1 MEKFLLPLFFL
12 FFFFQFLLPSAYAS
26 DTFDT
31 RYQATYI
38 VSDDQTT
45 HVVFTIT
52 LTNKSSEF
60 YSPTHTVHLGFTDV
74 KNVLAK
80 DQKGQLTPIIE
91 KFENGYAITTTFNNP
106 AAGRGKSTSYTLS
119 FDTDTITQRQANVRE
134 IAIAG
139 IPKNNDFLS
148 YDTQLKVPKSFGEPS
163 YVKPTTFKETEEKNY
178 IVYSYAKEQLEK
190 SGISIGFGTKQTYQ
204 FALHYHLKNTNI
216 FPITATIALPPT
228 TNYQQVFLTD
238 IQSRPINVIQDI
250 DGNWIASYKLFPA
263 ERKDITV
270 TGYVIVSLHPQ
281 KEDVS
286 KEQRELYLQPS
297 AYWQTNDT
305 EIQTL
310 ALSLKTPE
318 AIYKHVV
325 KTLQYDVSRIKNGSP
340 RLGASAVLANPQS
353 AVCLEFTDLFVALA
367 RAAGIPARAVEG
379 YAKTNNNGERPLSL
393 VKDVLHAW
401 PEYYDDTKQMWIMVD
416 PTWENTTRGIDY
428 FQTLDVNHI
437 TFVRKGMTSTQP
449 IPAGNYKINSENSQD
464 VTIHSIN
471 KPIDEKRSF
480 SFSGDV
486 ASHMLSFLPL
496 SGEAIIYNTGNIR
509 AKPMNLVV
517 TADTFILQKQSL
529 EFSQIPPFGH
539 QTQSFSFP
547 IHDILTKRQDIITM
561 TFDKHVLRKTVQVSP
576 IPLQQ
581 YITGGE
587 FFVGICIILISI
599 LAIITWRL
607 SVSKHRR

>member
-1 MEKFLLPLFFL
+1 MQKFLLPLFFL
-12 FFFFQFLLPSAYAS
+12 LFFFVFSTQRIVAS
-26 DTFDT
+26 DKFET
-31 RYQATYI
+31 RYHASYI

-45 HVVFTIT
+45 HVVFTVT

-80 DQKGQLTPIIE
+80 DQEGQLTPIIE
-91 KFENGYAITTTFNNP
+91 KSENGYAITTTFNNP

-119 FDTDTITQRQANVRE
+119 FDTDTITQRQAKVRE
-134 IAIAG
+134 IVIAG
-139 IPKNNDFLS
+139 IPKDNDFLS
-148 YDTQLKVPKSFGEPS
+148 YDAQVKVPKSFGEPS
-163 YVKPTTFKETEEKNY
+163 YLKPTKFKKTEEKNY

-190 SGISIGFGTKQTYQ
+190 SGISIGFGAKQTYQ
-204 FALHYHLKNTNI
+204 FTLHYHLKNTNI
-216 FPITATIALPPT
+216 FPITVTIALPPT

-238 IQSRPINVIQDI
+238 IQSRPINIVQDI
-250 DGNWIASYKLFPA
+250 DGNWIASYRLSPA
-263 ERKDITV
+263 QKKDITV
-270 TGYVIVSLHPQ
+270 NGYIIVSLYPQ
-281 KEDVS
+281 KENLS
-286 KEQRELYLQPS
+286 QEQRQLYVQPS

-305 EIQTL
+305 NIQTL

-318 AIYKHVV
+318 RIYRHVV
-325 KTLQYDVSRIKNGSP
+325 DTLQYDVSRIKNGSP
-340 RLGASAVLANPQS
+340 RLGARAVLANPQS
-353 AVCLEFTDLFVALA
+353 AVCLEFTDLFIALA

-401 PEYYDDTKQMWIMVD
+401 PEYYDDGKQMWIMVD

-428 FQTLDVNHI
+428 FQTLDVDHI
-437 TFVRKGMTSTQP
+437 TFVRKGISSTKP
-449 IPAGNYKINSENSQD
+449 IPAGNYKINNVNSHD
-464 VTIHSIN
+464 VSIHSIS
-471 KPIDEKRSF
+471 KPIDEKKSF
-480 SFSGDV
+480 TFSAEV

-496 SGEAIIYNTGNIR
+496 SGKATIYNTGNVL
-509 AKPMNLVV
+509 AKPKDLSV
-517 TADTFILQKQSL
+517 TADTFSSQKQFL

-561 TFDKHVLRKTVQVSP
+561 TFDKHVLRKTVQVSL

-581 YITGGE
+581 YISGGE
-587 FFVGICIILISI
+587 FFVGICVILISI